1 MVYGRTDLT
10 DELYTLTFNAGDT
23 NSSTTD
29 ISVLILSDDFVEEPE
44 TFDLSISGVSS
55 AAMASAGSPDSATVT
70 ITDDDS
76 KFLWDSTCT
85 CEILKLLL
93 FISHGQTES
102 AHFING
108 ILFLQRLQ

>member
-23 NSSTTD
+23 NSSTAD

-55 AAMASAGSPDSATVT
+55 AAMVSAGSPDSATVT
-70 ITDDDS
+70 ITDDDG
-76 KFLWDSTCT
+76 KVW
-85 CEILKLLL
+85 
-93 FISHGQTES
+93 
-102 AHFING
+102 
-108 ILFLQRLQ
+108 